1 VQAIAR
7 PYKRAMCYE
16 PPAMEAPAARL
27 EVGADFAERYRV
39 LRCLKHGGMGS
50 VYEVLDRRT
59 DRLRALKVM
68 QPDVATDPDM
78 RVRFEQEAM
87 VVVRV
92 RSDHIVEVVD
102 AGICEPDTPFLVMEL
117 LHGEDLA
124 ALLAKRKVLEA
135 EEVVSM
141 LSQVASGLDKV
152 HEEGVVHRDLKLE
165 NLFVSRRDDGS
176 LHVKIVDFGVAKIVH
191 YAASLST
198 TRSLGTPLFMAPEQL
213 TGEGTIGPAADLYA
227 LAHAA
232 FCLLVGKPYWF
243 EDGQD
248 ADNPYAFISIVV
260 RGVVEPAC
268 ARARRFGVT
277 LPASFDPWFAK
288 ATAKRPSRRFESA
301 SEQIAALRL
310 ALGVQVP
317 GATVPVQVSKPRV
330 RLAWVALALGGILSL
345 AVAPLVCSST
355 HADDAERAP
364 PQPSPIASEAPAS
377 ATATALAAPPT
388 SASEA
393 ALPPPASAPRPS
405 ASLSASRSL
414 RVPTATP
421 SSPAYD
427 PLDDP

>member
-1 VQAIAR
+1 MLRTVG
-7 PYKRAMCYE
+7 
-16 PPAMEAPAARL
+16 MEAPAARL

-50 VYEVLDRRT
+50 IYEVLDRRT

-78 RVRFEQEAM
+78 RARFEQEAS
-87 VVVRV
+87 VVGRV
-92 RSDHIVEVVD
+92 RSDHIVEVID
-102 AGICEPDTPFLVMEL
+102 AGISEPDTPFLVMEL
-117 LHGEDLA
+117 LQGEDLA
-124 ALLAKRKVLEA
+124 ALLARRGVLTA
-135 EEVVSM
+135 DEVVSM
-141 LSQVASGLDKV
+141 LAQVASGLDKV

-165 NLFVSRRDDGS
+165 NLFVTRRDDGS

-248 ADNPYAFISIVV
+248 ADNPYAFISIVA

-268 ARARRFGVT
+268 ERARRFGVT
-277 LPASFDPWFAK
+277 LPASFDAWFAK
-288 ATAKRPSRRFESA
+288 ATAKRPARRFESA
-301 SEQIAALRL
+301 IEQIAALRVAL
-310 ALGVQVP
+310 AVATA
-317 GATVPVQVSKPRV
+317 GATLPTPVPKPRG
-330 RLAWVALALGGILSL
+330 RLKWVALGLCGILSL

-355 HADDAERAP
+355 HVDEAELAP
-364 PQPSPIASEAPAS
+364 AQPSPTPSESSASGAAKQ
-377 ATATALAAPPT
+377 LAAPPT
-388 SASEA
+388 SASDA
-393 ALPPPASAPRPS
+393 ALPPPS
-405 ASLSASRSL
+405 ASLLRPSSSASASRPL
-414 RVPTATP
+414 RAPTAAA